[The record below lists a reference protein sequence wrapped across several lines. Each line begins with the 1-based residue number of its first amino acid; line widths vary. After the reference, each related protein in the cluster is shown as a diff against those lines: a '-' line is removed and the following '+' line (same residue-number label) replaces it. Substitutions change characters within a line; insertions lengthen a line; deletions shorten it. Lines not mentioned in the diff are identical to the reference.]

1 MSADATTLHL
11 VGYAV
16 PKEANNAIQK
26 KFAETPEGKGVTW
39 QESYGPS
46 GDQSRA
52 VVNGLQADYV
62 NFSLEG
68 DVTRLVKAGLVDQ
81 SWNSGPTKGMVSDS
95 TVVIVVQKGNP
106 LGIKDWSDL
115 TKPGVK
121 IVTPNPASSGSARWN
136 ILAAYQQVI
145 ANGGTEAEAEDYLTK
160 FFNHVVALP
169 GSGRDAT
176 NTFLQGAANVLI
188 SYENEAILARQSGE
202 DFDYILPAATL
213 KIENP
218 GAVLKNA
225 NPKAKAYLDFVL
237 SPGRPGGVRQEG
249 FPTRHRRHPHRR
261 GGRRQRPGQAFPG
274 THEVVHHQ
282 RSGWLGC
289 REREVLRR
297 RRPGA
302 RDSEGDGQVPV
313 TPGVTGILETEQPA
327 STAIALARPPTP
339 VASEIDTAGRAP
351 GAPPRLPR
359 YPGSGSELR

>member
-1 MSADATTLHL
+1 MSIRKLVRVRPVAALIAAAAAVLLTGCVGGAATAPGDAGTTTLHL

-26 KFAETPEGKGVTW
+26 KFAETPDGKGVTW
-39 QESYGPS
+39 EESYGPS

-52 VVNGLQADYV
+52 VVNGLKADYV

-68 DVTRLVKAGLVDQ
+68 DVTRLVKAGLVDEN
-81 SWNSGPTKGMVSDS
+81 WNSGPTKGIVSDS

-145 ANGGTEAEAEDYLTK
+145 ANGGTEADAEAYLTK
-160 FFNHVVALP
+160 FFNHVAALP

-202 DFDYILPAATL
+202 DFDYILPDATI

-218 GAVLKNA
+218 GAVVKDA

-237 SPGRPGGVRQEG
+237 SPAGQEEFVKKGFRPVIADTPISEVAGANNSTKPFPLPPKLFTISDLGGWDAVNKKFFDDGGLVPEIQKATGRSQ
-249 FPTRHRRHPHRR
+249 
-261 GGRRQRPGQAFPG
+261 
-274 THEVVHHQ
+274 
-282 RSGWLGC
+282 
-289 REREVLRR
+289 
-297 RRPGA
+297 
-302 RDSEGDGQVPV
+302 
-313 TPGVTGILETEQPA
+313 
-327 STAIALARPPTP
+327 
-339 VASEIDTAGRAP
+339 
-351 GAPPRLPR
+351 
-359 YPGSGSELR
+359 

>member
-1 MSADATTLHL
+1 MSIRQLVQVRPVAALIAAAAAILLTGCVGGAATAPGDAGATTLHL

-26 KFAETPEGKGVTW
+26 KFAETPEGKDVRW
-39 QESYGPS
+39 EESYGAS

-68 DVTRLVKAGLVDQ
+68 DVTRLVKAGLVDEN
-81 SWNSGPTKGMVSDS
+81 WNSGPTKGIVSDS
-95 TVVIVVQKGNP
+95 AVVIVVQKGNP
-106 LGIKDWSDL
+106 LGIRDWSDL

-145 ANGGTEAEAEDYLTK
+145 ANGGSEADAKAYLTK
-160 FFNHVVALP
+160 FFNHVAALP

-176 NTFLQGAANVLI
+176 NAFLEGSANVLI

-202 DFDYILPAATL
+202 DFDYVLPDATL

-225 NPKAKAYLDFVL
+225 NPKAKAYHLYGGAGIRVCERWLVFANFLVDMGEPTPGQTLGRLD
-237 SPGRPGGVRQEG
+237 
-249 FPTRHRRHPHRR
+249 PTRGFEP
-261 GGRRQRPGQAFPG
+261 GNCTWGPRQPPG
-274 THEVVHHQ
+274 
-282 RSGWLGC
+282 
-289 REREVLRR
+289 
-297 RRPGA
+297 RRPG
-302 RDSEGDGQVPV
+302 SPWKK
-313 TPGVTGILETEQPA
+313 
-327 STAIALARPPTP
+327 
-339 VASEIDTAGRAP
+339 
-351 GAPPRLPR
+351 PR
-359 YPGSGSELR
+359 EAD

>member
-1 MSADATTLHL
+1 MSIRKPGRVRTAAALIAAATTVLLTGCVGGAATAPGGDAGGTTLHL

-26 KFAETPEGKGVTW
+26 KFAETEQGKGVTW

-52 VVNGLQADYV
+52 VLNGLKADYV

-68 DVTRLVKAGLVDQ
+68 DVTRLVKAGLVNED
-81 SWNSGPTKGMVSDS
+81 WKSGPTKGIVSDS
-95 TVVIVVQKGNP
+95 AVVIVVQKGNP

-145 ANGGTEAEAEDYLTK
+145 ANGGTDAEAKAYLTK
-160 FFNHVVALP
+160 FFNHVTALP

-176 NTFLQGAANVLI
+176 NAFLQGSANVLI

-202 DFDYILPAATL
+202 DFDYILPDATL

-218 GAVLKNA
+218 GAVLKDA
-225 NPKAKAYLDFVL
+225 NPKATAYLDFVL
-237 SPGRPGGVRQEG
+237 S
-249 FPTRHRRHPHRR
+249 
-261 GGRRQRPGQAFPG
+261 
-274 THEVVHHQ
+274 
-282 RSGWLGC
+282 
-289 REREVLRR
+289 
-297 RRPGA
+297 
-302 RDSEGDGQVPV
+302 
-313 TPGVTGILETEQPA
+313 
-327 STAIALARPPTP
+327 
-339 VASEIDTAGRAP
+339 TAGQEEFVKKGFRPVIADTP
-351 GAPPRLPR
+351 IGEVAGANDPAKPFPVPPKLFTI
-359 YPGSGSELR
+359 SELGGWDAVNAKFFDEGGLVPEIQKATGRSQ

>member
-1 MSADATTLHL
+1 MRVRPVAAVIAAASAILLTGCVGSAATPQGDAGTTTLHL

-26 KFAETPEGKGVTW
+26 KFAETQEGNGVTW
-39 QESYGPS
+39 EESYGAS

-52 VVNGLQADYV
+52 VVNGLKADYV

-68 DVTRLVKAGLVDQ
+68 DVTRLVKAGLVDEN
-81 SWNSGPTKGMVSDS
+81 WNSGPTKGIVSDS
-95 TVVIVVQKGNP
+95 AVVIVVQKGNP

-145 ANGGTEAEAEDYLTK
+145 ANGGTEAEAKAYLTK
-160 FFNHVVALP
+160 FFNNVAALP

-202 DFDYILPAATL
+202 DFDYILPDATL

-218 GAVLKNA
+218 GAVVKNA
-225 NPKAKAYLDFVL
+225 NPKAKSYLDFVL
-237 SPGRPGGVRQEG
+237 SPAGQEEFVKKGFRPVIANTPIGEVAGANDPANPFPVPAKLFTIDDLGGWEAVNAKFFDEGGLVPEIQKATGRSQ
-249 FPTRHRRHPHRR
+249 
-261 GGRRQRPGQAFPG
+261 
-274 THEVVHHQ
+274 
-282 RSGWLGC
+282 
-289 REREVLRR
+289 
-297 RRPGA
+297 
-302 RDSEGDGQVPV
+302 
-313 TPGVTGILETEQPA
+313 
-327 STAIALARPPTP
+327 
-339 VASEIDTAGRAP
+339 
-351 GAPPRLPR
+351 
-359 YPGSGSELR
+359 

>member
-1 MSADATTLHL
+1 
-11 VGYAV
+11 
-16 PKEANNAIQK
+16 
-26 KFAETPEGKGVTW
+26 
-39 QESYGPS
+39 
-46 GDQSRA
+46 
-52 VVNGLQADYV
+52 V

-81 SWNSGPTKGMVSDS
+81 SWNSRPTKGMVSDS

-145 ANGGTEAEAEDYLTK
+145 ANGGTEGEAEDYLTK

-225 NPKAKAYLDFVL
+225 NPKARAYLDFVL
-237 SPGRPGGVRQEG
+237 SPAGQEEFVKKGFRPVVADTPIG
-249 FPTRHRRHPHRR
+249 
-261 GGRRQRPGQAFPG
+261 
-274 THEVVHHQ
+274 EVA
-282 RSGWLGC
+282 
-289 REREVLRR
+289 
-297 RRPGA
+297 GA
-302 RDSEGDGQVPV
+302 
-313 TPGVTGILETEQPA
+313 TIQP
-327 STAIALARPPTP
+327 SL
-339 VASEIDTAGRAP
+339 S
-351 GAPPRLPR
+351 R
-359 YPGSGSELR
+359 YPRSCSPSAIWVAGMP

>member
-1 MSADATTLHL
+1 MSIRKLVRVRSTAAVIAAAATVLLTGCVGGAATAPGSTDATTLHL

-52 VVNGLQADYV
+52 VVSGLQADYV

-81 SWNSGPTKGMVSDS
+81 SWNSRPTKGMVSDS

-225 NPKAKAYLDFVL
+225 NPKARAYLDFVL
-237 SPGRPGGVRQEG
+237 SPAGQEEFVKKGFRPVVADTPIGEVAGANNPAKPFPIPTKLFTISDLGGWDAVNAKFFDEGGLVPEIQKATGRSQ
-249 FPTRHRRHPHRR
+249 
-261 GGRRQRPGQAFPG
+261 
-274 THEVVHHQ
+274 
-282 RSGWLGC
+282 
-289 REREVLRR
+289 
-297 RRPGA
+297 
-302 RDSEGDGQVPV
+302 
-313 TPGVTGILETEQPA
+313 
-327 STAIALARPPTP
+327 
-339 VASEIDTAGRAP
+339 
-351 GAPPRLPR
+351 
-359 YPGSGSELR
+359 

>member
-1 MSADATTLHL
+1 MSTRKLVQIRAVAALIAAAAIVLLTGCVGGTATAPGAAGTTTLHL

-39 QESYGPS
+39 QESYGAS

-81 SWNSGPTKGMVSDS
+81 SWNSGPTKGIVSDS
-95 TVVIVVQKGNP
+95 AVVIVVQKGNP
-106 LGIKDWSDL
+106 LGIKDWPDL

-145 ANGGTEAEAEDYLTK
+145 ANGGTEAEAKEYLAK
-160 FFNHVVALP
+160 FFSHVVALP

-176 NTFLQGAANVLI
+176 NAFLQGTANVLI

-202 DFDYILPAATL
+202 DFDYILPEATI

-218 GAVLKNA
+218 GAVLKDA
-225 NPKAKAYLDFVL
+225 NPNATAYLNFVL
-237 SPGRPGGVRQEG
+237 SPAGQGEFVKKGFRPVIPNTPTGEVAGANNPAKPFPVPPKLFTISDLGGWDAVNAKFFDEGGLVPEIQKATGRSQ
-249 FPTRHRRHPHRR
+249 
-261 GGRRQRPGQAFPG
+261 
-274 THEVVHHQ
+274 
-282 RSGWLGC
+282 
-289 REREVLRR
+289 
-297 RRPGA
+297 
-302 RDSEGDGQVPV
+302 
-313 TPGVTGILETEQPA
+313 
-327 STAIALARPPTP
+327 
-339 VASEIDTAGRAP
+339 
-351 GAPPRLPR
+351 
-359 YPGSGSELR
+359 